1 MLKTCL
7 AALLAAQLAVL
18 GAAGPAAA
26 AGVPMDIKPPTD
38 PGPSDPAP
46 SDPAPQVG
54 AGSGEGSVVV
64 TVTTSGSTVEGRSF
78 SSSTTRTQAPV
89 CWYGRGMSG
98 LEYFEYWKPGGEAR
112 ESDTLDDFA
121 YQGLLHPDYESHAT
135 DDTGHWYEATCRVDA
150 PVEVREAYLASH
162 PAVFVPAGV
171 PAPPVEAQVPP
182 EVLAEVAYEAM
193 QLPTGVIRWN
203 PATGVGG
210 ATVVNLDTWV
220 WVEGAPVDVEVT
232 ASVPS
237 GVWARVS
244 AHLAGME
251 LTAQGADPVSCSGAG
266 TAWSAGAGA
275 SSCSLVF
282 YRSTAGL
289 AVKDGQ
295 ALPTATVTAAARWEA
310 SWTSSV
316 DATPRPLDAQTITA
330 TAEIPVAEI
339 QTLVTTG

>member
-1 MLKTCL
+1 MLRPLRGLVTCVAA
-7 AALLAAQLAVL
+7 AALLLLA
-18 GAAGPAAA
+18 GQSAHAYGDGESPE
-26 AGVPMDIKPPTD
+26 
-38 PGPSDPAP
+38 DPAP
-46 SDPAPQVG
+46 GSPSGPSPHVD

-64 TVTTSGSTVEGRSF
+64 TVTTSGSTAEGRSF
-78 SSSTTRTQAPV
+78 TSTTTRTQRPV
-89 CWYGRGMSG
+89 CWYGRGWSG
-98 LEYFEYWKPGGEAR
+98 KRYYDYWGPEGEAY

-121 YQGLLHPDYESHAT
+121 YQGLLYPHFEDYAT
-135 DDTGHWYEATCRVDA
+135 DETGYWYEPTCQFDA
-150 PVEVREAYLASH
+150 PGDVREAYRLAH
-162 PAVFVPAGV
+162 PPVFVPAGV
-171 PAPPVEAQVPP
+171 PAPPAEPQVPP

-193 QLPTGVIRWN
+193 QLPTGTIRWN

-237 GVWARVS
+237 GAWARVT

-251 LTAQGADPVSCSGAG
+251 LTAQGADPVSCQGAG
-266 TAWSAGAGA
+266 TAWTAGTNT

-295 ALPTATVTAAARWEA
+295 TLPTATVSAAARWEA
-310 SWTSSV
+310 SWTSSL

-339 QTLVTTG
+339 QTVVTTG